1 MVFFTFVV
9 VVFDGNRDRLVF
21 LLVFLFMLSRW
32 YVSAIFFSRVIHFS
46 LNSVA
51 FEAFPS
57 AASIW
62 RPATVNKLLFGFL
75 PQLSPLHC
83 VPVRVSIY
91 LSFFTSSSSSPPKT
105 LSPSPALHSSLHPAQ
120 PRGTF
125 RVVLFCICCCC
136 FVWTSPPTSSSSS
149 SLEQHAFTLLLL
161 FDL

>member
-1 MVFFTFVV
+1 MGFFTFVV

-62 RPATVNKLLFGFL
+62 RPAIVNKLQFCFL
-75 PQLSPLHC
+75 SQLSPLHC

-91 LSFFTSSSSSPPKT
+91 LSFFTSSSSPPPKT
-105 LSPSPALHSSLHPAQ
+105 LFSSLPLHSSLHPAQ
-120 PRGTF
+120 PRARSG
-125 RVVLFCICCCC
+125 LFCSVCCCC
-136 FVWTSPPTSSSSS
+136 FVWTSPPPTSSS